1 MISDFKNILLAWTS
15 SVPTVFA
22 AAETTGLISLL
33 SAIIL
38 PVVFF
43 TVGKTI
49 DVLLQLHFR
58 RRDRQS
64 DSPTSKESGPEA
76 R

>member
-1 MISDFKNILLAWTS
+1 MHDFKNILLAWIS
-15 SVPTVFA
+15 SASTIVA
-22 AAETTGLISLL
+22 AVDGGNSLYIV

-43 TVGKTI
+43 TLGKTI
-49 DVLLQLHFR
+49 DVLLQIYL
-58 RRDRQS
+58 DRQKH
-64 DSPTSKESGPEA
+64 D